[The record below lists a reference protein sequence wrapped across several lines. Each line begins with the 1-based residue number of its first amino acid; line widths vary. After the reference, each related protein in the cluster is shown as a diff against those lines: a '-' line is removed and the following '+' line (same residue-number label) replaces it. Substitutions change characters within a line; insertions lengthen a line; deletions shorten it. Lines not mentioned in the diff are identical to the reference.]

1 MAKISRLGNCHP
13 DFFFPGAHPAL
24 PVPAPLML
32 DTIWALSC
40 YKSYQMLAFFYQHL
54 FQNRK
59 GIGILA
65 LTKFE
70 KQLAFSFRQ
79 VAFNA
84 L

>member
-13 DFFFPGAHPAL
+13 DFFPGAHPAL

-32 DTIWALSC
+32 GTMWALSC

-59 GIGILA
+59 GIGNRHFGTDKIWETA
-65 LTKFE
+65 CIQF
-70 KQLAFSFRQ
+70 
-79 VAFNA
+79 
-84 L
+84 